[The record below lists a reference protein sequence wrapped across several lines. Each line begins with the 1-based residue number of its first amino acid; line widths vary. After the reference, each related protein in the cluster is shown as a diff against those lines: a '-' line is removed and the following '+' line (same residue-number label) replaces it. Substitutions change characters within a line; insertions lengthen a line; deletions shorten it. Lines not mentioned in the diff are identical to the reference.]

1 VQSKRFT
8 RINPLKSCFPGSP
21 SMKDVQKRFNL
32 ESKNPQTGTPQSL
45 IFAETPS
52 QATPNASK
60 ANLFK
65 TRNECMSS
73 KNSSKAVKFDKC
85 RQPLVLRCVSRLGVA
100 SQASFIP
107 NERPQGKNGLIGQQ
121 NRNHTNSIVLSKTN
135 KLKLSPLPKG
145 AKTFSSKNN
154 KSKAA
159 KNSVRNIQKSQCGKE
174 FWATHS
180 APCSCIQFVK
190 HDTYKFTLQLSKV

>member
-1 VQSKRFT
+1 MNWSVILESPSPKARALKCYPWVAHPQVVQSKRFT
-8 RINPLKSCFPGSP
+8 RINPLKSYFSGSP

-73 KNSSKAVKFDKC
+73 KNSSKAIKFDKC

-100 SQASFIP
+100 SQASFVP
-107 NERPQGKNGLIGQQ
+107 NERPQGKNERIQ
-121 NRNHTNSIVLSKTN
+121 HAAS
-135 KLKLSPLPKG
+135 LK
-145 AKTFSSKNN
+145 
-154 KSKAA
+154 
-159 KNSVRNIQKSQCGKE
+159 V
-174 FWATHS
+174 
-180 APCSCIQFVK
+180 
-190 HDTYKFTLQLSKV
+190 